1 MRAAVPRTAEA
12 NSYPGAH
19 SGSGSSYYNGFRF
32 LDFRVRVSAS
42 QEGAVVSPVTEAI
55 TAAVAR
61 SGGRALG
68 GAAVFVPL
76 LERFRT
82 ETTLQVQ

>member
-1 MRAAVPRTAEA
+1 MRVLVA
-12 NSYPGAH
+12 
-19 SGSGSSYYNGFRF
+19 
-32 LDFRVRVSAS
+32 
-42 QEGAVVSPVTEAI
+42 QEGVTVSPVTEAI

-82 ETTLQVQ
+82 ETTLQARPRFTHEQLSMLAMLSEPSRQCCMRCCLPTP